1 MKKLTVNF
9 TVNGE
14 RVRLRVPANRTLLDI
29 LREDLGLTGTKR
41 GCDTGECGACTVLM
55 NGRSVNSCL
64 VLAGEVEGAEI
75 ITVEGL
81 GGEEALHPLQ
91 EAFLEEDAV
100 QCGFCIPGMLMSA
113 KYLLDRNPDPSE
125 EEIREAISG
134 NLCRCTGYIP
144 IIRAI
149 KRAALKLKES
159 K

>member
-1 MKKLTVNF
+1 MKKLTLNF
-9 TVNGE
+9 IVNGAK
-14 RVRLRVPANRTLLDI
+14 VRLRVPANRTLLDI

-125 EEIREAISG
+125 EEIKEAISG

>member
-149 KRAALKLKES
+149 KRAALKLKER

>member
-9 TVNGE
+9 TVNGKK
-14 RVRLRVPANRTLLDI
+14 VRLRVPANRTLLDI